1 MKLSRE
7 TIKQA
12 DEILSRGMCS
22 GLGEAGGQMCIEAAA
37 SVLAG
42 EPFSD
47 EPTCVSFAVRAYGV
61 SINDAPWSSPAARAS
76 GLRSLLLA
84 QLGSDGIDG
93 VEFAHRLAEL
103 TVRELLPRLL
113 REVIPGDRAVIEA
126 ATRCEREG
134 TSEAARAAAEASAA
148 TYRAAASYA
157 AAAAAAYRV
166 AAAANAAYYAAE
178 AASYAAIN
186 ASFAAEDAARAAA
199 AAEDAARAA
208 AAANAAAYADSYRR
222 QSVELAVRVLQE
234 MDAPGCQLLEIAK

>member
-1 MKLSRE
+1 MKLSRD

-186 ASFAAEDAARAAA
+186 AKAD
-199 AAEDAARAA
+199 
-208 AAANAAAYADSYRR
+208 NADSYLI
-222 QSVELAVRVLQE
+222 QSAELAGRVLQE
-234 MDAPGCQLLEIAK
+234 MDAPGCALLELAK